1 VNRVK
6 ETTSEKVQAQHI
18 SAEVHAH
25 TNLNIL
31 LPPTN
36 MPKTLKRRSEALNN
50 TRDDT
55 PDDGNPPPRRRQ
67 RSASAS
73 SAASDASNAEESTQ
87 AAAGSSHETY
97 VKKLVRLALAAEYS
111 RTPIR
116 RTDISAKIFNGS
128 NSRSFKRVFEDTQ
141 EILRDTFGMQ
151 LVELPTRE
159 KTSLKDRRAA
169 TTQTKASAPTSK
181 SWILISI
188 LPPAYRQA
196 AIIRPAQHPTLEAE
210 STYTAL
216 YSFVLSLIYLN
227 KGALPDGKMERY
239 LKRVNIESYTPLG
252 SIEKLMQRMVKE
264 GYVEKRRDTSSGEE
278 VVEWVPGPRGRM
290 EIGAKGVAD
299 MVHRVY
305 AGAEADGETT
315 EQEELTKKLERSLG
329 IKLQARAGDDRDKE
343 MGEEVDPPPTQQRRR
358 GKQPAAQD
366 EDSDD

>member
-1 VNRVK
+1 
-6 ETTSEKVQAQHI
+6 
-18 SAEVHAH
+18 
-25 TNLNIL
+25 
-31 LPPTN
+31 

-55 PDDGNPPPRRRQ
+55 PDDGHPPPRRRQ
-67 RSASAS
+67 RSASTS
-73 SAASDASNAEESTQ
+73 SAASSASGADADADADADSTQ
-87 AAAGSSHETY
+87 APGSSHDTH
-97 VKKLVRLALAAEYS
+97 VKKLVRLSLAGEYS

-116 RTDISAKIFNGS
+116 RTDISAKVFHNS
-128 NSRSFKRVFEDTQ
+128 NSRSFKRVFDDAQT
-141 EILRDTFGMQ
+141 ILRATFGMQ
-151 LVELPTRE
+151 LVELPSRE

-169 TTQTKASAPTSK
+169 TTQTKASASTSK

-188 LPPAYRQA
+188 LPAAYRQA
-196 AIIRPAQHPTLEAE
+196 AIVQPARHPTLEAE

-252 SIEKLMQRMVKE
+252 SIEKLMQRMAKE

-290 EIGAKGVAD
+290 EIGAQGVAD
-299 MVHRVY
+299 MVQRVY
-305 AGAEADGETT
+305 AGAEADGEIT

-329 IKLQARAGDDRDKE
+329 IKFQAPANADGDEQMRED
-343 MGEEVDPPPTQQRRR
+343 GEPPPTQQRRR

>member
-1 VNRVK
+1 
-6 ETTSEKVQAQHI
+6 
-18 SAEVHAH
+18 
-25 TNLNIL
+25 
-31 LPPTN
+31 

-55 PDDGNPPPRRRQ
+55 PDDGHPPPRRRQ
-67 RSASAS
+67 RSASTSSPAS
-73 SAASDASNAEESTQ
+73 SASDVEADPDSTQ
-87 AAAGSSHETY
+87 APDSSHETY
-97 VKKLVRLALAAEYS
+97 VKKLVRLSLAAEYS

-116 RTDISAKIFNGS
+116 RTDISAKVFNNS

-141 EILRDTFGMQ
+141 TILRATFGMQ

-299 MVHRVY
+299 MVQRVY

>member
-1 VNRVK
+1 
-6 ETTSEKVQAQHI
+6 
-18 SAEVHAH
+18 
-25 TNLNIL
+25 
-31 LPPTN
+31 

-55 PDDGNPPPRRRQ
+55 PDDGHPPPRRRQ
-67 RSASAS
+67 RSASTS
-73 SAASDASNAEESTQ
+73 SAASSASGAEADADADSTQ
-87 AAAGSSHETY
+87 APGSSHETH
-97 VKKLVRLALAAEYS
+97 VKKLVRLSLAAEYS

-116 RTDISAKIFNGS
+116 RTDISAKVFNNS
-128 NSRSFKRVFEDTQ
+128 NSRSFKRVFDDTQ
-141 EILRDTFGMQ
+141 TILRATFGMQ

-252 SIEKLMQRMVKE
+252 SIEKLMQHMVKE

-299 MVHRVY
+299 MVQRVY
-305 AGAEADGETT
+305 AGAEADGEIT

-329 IKLQARAGDDRDKE
+329 IKLQAPAGEDRDEE
-343 MGEEVDPPPTQQRRR
+343 MREDGEPPPTQQHRRR
-358 GKQPAAQD
+358 NQPAAQD